1 MNERVNPS
9 VARPVYRSARASRRG
24 VSASISAPRS
34 AASICAASSRTRSS
48 RRSRTALVENELII
62 FRNQDI
68 TSEQLMDFGRRFGEL
83 TVHPFAPNEGKNA
96 PELIKFRNDE
106 TTPPFGTDVWHSDET
121 FRAEPP
127 MATIL
132 CAKETPAVG
141 GDTMFASMSAAYDG
155 LSDRMQQLI
164 SGLYAIHDMKPF
176 RPLFG
181 QSLEERKKLQ
191 HFELQYPPQLHPV
204 VRIHPVSGRKV
215 LFVNP
220 QFTLGIDGMEET
232 RKPRAARHAVPAGA
246 GSGIS
251 VPPSLG
257 AAHHRDVGQP
267 LDPALRGARLLSAAP
282 LHGARDHPRRPGH
295 RRRARGSGNRAA
307 RQIRGAE
314 GRRHPRR
321 PQTALGRKCTSCGG
335 KRMASRLGYSILCV
349 GSMAIAL
356 SFLHTSYAQPAD
368 TIDRPVVIYVAGT
381 VGGGIDL
388 YARLVGRHLGRHI
401 PGSPTVTVQDMPG
414 AGGIRAAA
422 FLATAA
428 PRDGTAITTF
438 AGGPV
443 LEPLIAG
450 RFPGYNM
457 S

>member
-9 VARPVYRSARASRRG
+9 VARPVISQRAGVTTRRVG
-24 VSASISAPRS
+24 VNLGAEISGVDLRQPLSEAQF
-34 AASICAASSRTRSS
+34 AAIE
-48 RRSRTALVENELII
+48 TALVENELII

-68 TSEQLMDFGRRFGEL
+68 TSEQLMAFGRRFGEL

-127 MATIL
+127 MATML
-132 CAKETPAVG
+132 CAKEVPAVG
-141 GDTMFASMSAAYDG
+141 GDTMFVSMSAAYDG

-220 QFTLGIDGMEET
+220 QFTLGIEGMEET
-232 RKPRAARHAVPAGA
+232 RKPRAADHPVSTGQH
-246 GSGIS
+246 SGIP
-251 VPPSLG
+251 VPPPLG
-257 AAHHRDVGQP
+257 AAHHRGVGQP

-282 LHGARDHPRRPGH
+282 LHGARHHQGRSGH
-295 RRRARGSGNRAA
+295 RPRARRSGEHPAGE
-307 RQIRGAE
+307 IRGAE

-321 PQTALGRKCTSCGG
+321 PQAALRLRHSAFNPVARTIGHHLSISALWYSASAPGVCRPRGNTS
-335 KRMASRLGYSILCV
+335 
-349 GSMAIAL
+349 
-356 SFLHTSYAQPAD
+356 
-368 TIDRPVVIYVAGT
+368 
-381 VGGGIDL
+381 
-388 YARLVGRHLGRHI
+388 
-401 PGSPTVTVQDMPG
+401 
-414 AGGIRAAA
+414 
-422 FLATAA
+422 
-428 PRDGTAITTF
+428 
-438 AGGPV
+438 
-443 LEPLIAG
+443 
-450 RFPGYNM
+450 
-457 S
+457 